1 LERGTEAPTE
11 ADDGGVDGTAHTRTG
26 PRWLL
31 WTEAARWTEVWVRKR
46 VMEVKRTETGKVGDD
61 WRVQA
66 GRSEG

>member
-1 LERGTEAPTE
+1 
-11 ADDGGVDGTAHTRTG
+11 
-26 PRWLL
+26 LL